1 MMMALGFPEVMASFG
16 GAVILV
22 FGICVV
28 GWAGYC
34 ITSIARAADAL
45 ERIDEREEKR
55 DEERKQREEDLLW
68 QI

>member
-1 MMMALGFPEVMASFG
+1 MALGFPEVMASFG

-45 ERIDEREEKR
+45 ERIADALEEDD
-55 DEERKQREEDLLW
+55 DEEESEVSK
-68 QI
+68 

>member
-16 GAVILV
+16 GAVILAL
-22 FGICVV
+22 GICVV

-45 ERIDEREEKR
+45 ERIADALEEDD
-55 DEERKQREEDLLW
+55 DEEESEASK
-68 QI
+68 

>member
-1 MMMALGFPEVMASFG
+1 MMALGFPEVMASFG

-45 ERIDEREEKR
+45 ERIADALEKD
-55 DEERKQREEDLLW
+55 DEEESEVSK
-68 QI
+68 

>member
-45 ERIDEREEKR
+45 ERIADALEDD
-55 DEERKQREEDLLW
+55 DEEVSND
-68 QI
+68 